1 MRYKQNLYT
10 ADSKVYSYNTI
21 VGKIDHKNRTIKE
34 VKWWDK
40 IKRLD
45 LNGNRFTKQSPT
57 TSRHLH
63 YVAREINYE
72 LIRNK

>member
-10 ADSKVYSYNTI
+10 TDDKVYSYNTI
-21 VGKIDHKNRTIKE
+21 VGEIDHENSTITE

-40 IKRLD
+40 ITRYD
-45 LNGNRFTKQSPT
+45 LHGSKFSKQSPT

-63 YVAREINYE
+63 YVANEMNYK
-72 LIRNK
+72 LIRSK